1 MDFYDR
7 VKELMR
13 LRGISADKMMKD
25 VFGPNATGGQY
36 HMVRQRG
43 LYFRLDDAYAIA
55 TYFGVSLEW
64 LYTGEEKD
72 GSISPEEKMFLDLF
86 NQLDGNAKATILSL
100 MTQLGGNKNQ

>member
-7 VKELMR
+7 VKDLMKQ
-13 LRGISADKMMKD
+13 RGISADQMMKA
-25 VFGPNATGGQY
+25 VFGPQATGGQY

-64 LYTGEEKD
+64 LYTGEEKENA
-72 GSISPEEKMFLDLF
+72 IKPEERVFLDLF
-86 NQLDGNAKATILSL
+86 NQLNGTAKTTILSL
-100 MTQLGGNKNQ
+100 MTQLKNQ